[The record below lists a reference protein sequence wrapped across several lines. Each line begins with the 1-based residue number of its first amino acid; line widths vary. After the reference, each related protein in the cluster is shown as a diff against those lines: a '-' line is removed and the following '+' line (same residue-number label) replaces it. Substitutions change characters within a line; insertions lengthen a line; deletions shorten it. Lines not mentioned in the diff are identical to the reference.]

1 MADDD
6 GGRPLETGWLAD
18 TPVGDTV
25 LRRFQWN
32 QADANEVIARAVGG
46 RVERTAD
53 VSLVDAASPAPYYNQ
68 ALLFRPLRGPDDPLL
83 DEIDRFAAGGAGRP
97 FTLLSSW
104 PTPSLA
110 ARGWFLAGHPA
121 FVVRS
126 DGRSSHT
133 PPPDVSVRRATTA
146 DDLAAAERVA
156 IEGYPLDG
164 ADARAPGSV
173 LPSALLG
180 QPLVFRTGWLDGTP
194 VAAAASHVAH
204 GVVNLCLAA
213 TLPAA
218 RRRGVWESLVWA
230 RTGDAPEL
238 PAVAFTSDFSRPGF
252 ERMGFVPVFRFTLW
266 FRPG

>member
-1 MADDD
+1 MADE
-6 GGRPLETGWLAD
+6 GQGRPLETGWLAD

-46 RVERTAD
+46 RTERTGE
-53 VSLVDAASPAPYYNQ
+53 VSLVDAGSPVPYYNQ
-68 ALLFRPLRGPDDPLL
+68 ALLLRPLVDDADPLL
-83 DEIDRFAAGGAGRP
+83 DEIEAFAGSSDRP

-104 PTPSLA
+104 PTPSLR
-110 ARGWFLAGHPA
+110 ARGWSLAGHPA

-126 DGRSSHT
+126 DGRST
-133 PPPDVSVRRATTA
+133 RRPPPDVEVRRAETA
-146 DDLAAAERVA
+146 DDLAVVERVCV
-156 IEGYPLDG
+156 EGYPLEEAAGLPPG
-164 ADARAPGSV
+164 AV
-173 LPSALLG
+173 LPPALVG
-180 QPLVFRTGWLDGTP
+180 QPVVFRSGWLDGEP

-230 RTGDAPEL
+230 RTADAPEL

>member
-1 MADDD
+1 MADDER
-6 GGRPLETGWLAD
+6 GERPLESGWLAD

-32 QADANEVIARAVGG
+32 QAEANEVVAGAADG
-46 RVERTAD
+46 RIERTTD
-53 VSLVDAASPAPYYNQ
+53 VSLVDAHSPVPYYNQ
-68 ALLFRPLRGPDDPLL
+68 ALLFRPLAHDDDPLL
-83 DEIDRFAAGGAGRP
+83 HEIETFAAAESGRP

-104 PTPSLA
+104 PTPSLR

-121 FVVRS
+121 FVVRG
-126 DGRSSHT
+126 DGRASRT
-133 PPPDVSVRRATTA
+133 PPAGVEVRRAETA
-146 DDLAAAERVA
+146 DDLAVVERVCV
-156 IEGYPLDG
+156 EGYPLEEADG
-164 ADARAPGSV
+164 LPPGSV
-173 LPSALLG
+173 LSPALLG
-180 QPLVFRTGWLDGTP
+180 QPLVFRSGWLEGRP

-230 RTGDAPEL
+230 RTADAPDL

-266 FRPG
+266 YR